1 MFGKSRFPFFHLSTE
16 SRPTLKRNHW
26 NRSGRNW
33 PDGVIE
39 EERIVAIG
47 WTPPTARRCLKVG
60 RDEWRKP
67 REQRVRGLGRVGSTL
82 RRNANFHL
90 AAFLV
95 GRQCSWLDCRL
106 SMFSRLIVKPIVRW
120 RIVQLFLSLSILF
133 LFFISYCSNIW
144 YNRLYKLSKRILWLC
159 LWKLEKMEI
168 IERKLNNLKIIR

>member
-1 MFGKSRFPFFHLSTE
+1 MLGKSRFPFFSICQQK
-16 SRPTLKRNHW
+16 SRPTLKRNRW

-33 PDGVIE
+33 MESSRKRGSS
-39 EERIVAIG
+39 RIG

-95 GRQCSWLDCRL
+95 GRQCSWLNCRL
-106 SMFSRLIVKPIVRW
+106 SVFPRLIVKLIVRW
-120 RIVQLFLSLSILF
+120 RIVQLFLSLSA
-133 LFFISYCSNIW
+133 LFFRFSFLTVNNMKIKKKRKNGN
-144 YNRLYKLSKRILWLC
+144 NRKKF
-159 LWKLEKMEI
+159 
-168 IERKLNNLKIIR
+168 ERFKDNGNWNE